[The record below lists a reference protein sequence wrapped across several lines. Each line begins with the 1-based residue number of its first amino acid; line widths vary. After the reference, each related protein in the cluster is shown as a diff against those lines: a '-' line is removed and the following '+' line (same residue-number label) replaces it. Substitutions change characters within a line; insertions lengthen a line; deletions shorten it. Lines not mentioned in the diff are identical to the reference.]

1 MKKID
6 LYSDHDL
13 IRRLR
18 ADDQLAFE
26 LLFYRY
32 KDKIRG
38 FAAQLAPPQIDPDE
52 IVQKVFIKIWIQR
65 NKIDPGKN
73 FSSFL
78 FTIAKNEVIDQ
89 IRSSVNRKI
98 YFLGDE
104 LIADL
109 NITGQEKNL
118 QEGLQ
123 QKMEELIKQIPERR
137 RQIFELS
144 RFEGLT
150 YKKIACRLHISENT
164 VDTQVRK
171 ALDFLR
177 KEMKRVRFL
186 ILTTILFYKS

>member
-6 LYSDHDL
+6 FYSDRDL
-13 IRRLR
+13 IVRLQ
-18 ADDQLAFE
+18 DNDQLAFE

-32 KDKIRG
+32 KDKITG
-38 FAAQLAPPQIDPDE
+38 FVAQLAPPQVDPDE
-52 IVQKVFIKIWIQR
+52 IVQKVFIKIWLQR
-65 NKIDPGKN
+65 DRIDLEKS

-78 FTIAKNEVIDQ
+78 FTVAKNEVIDQ
-89 IRSSVNRKI
+89 IRSAVNRRI
-98 YFLGDE
+98 YFMGDE

-109 NITGQEKNL
+109 NITEQEKDL
-118 QEGLQ
+118 QEDLQ
-123 QKMEELIKQIPERR
+123 QRMEELIKQIPERR

-150 YKKIACRLHISENT
+150 YKKIASRLHISENT

-177 KEMKRVRFL
+177 KEMRKVRFL
-186 ILTTILFYKS
+186 VLPAIFFNKS